1 MCGKVDTRSRRRL
14 VTEWCLLL
22 KKERKE
28 RKKKTVP
35 KTQFLLLGTKP
46 KLSLLYIGKVKLFS
60 MIAKL
65 FVLLCCNYTV
75 ITVYTLD

>member
-1 MCGKVDTRSRRRL
+1 MWESGHEEQEKTCNRVVFTSEEREKR
-14 VTEWCLLL
+14 
-22 KKERKE
+22 KK
-28 RKKKTVP
+28 KKKTVP